1 MPYGIGSRVYCR
13 VKLKEYLMN
22 KDKKYNCIVTPSCGE
37 PRAITV
43 TYERTRGNCHVFS
56 GGGWDSLSTSLEGHS
71 INYLVDLDP
80 STLLPMPEGRM
91 TPSCVLL
98 QKVRFETLVDQLK
111 ATTHAERWLAL
122 SYAEQAQWLRDR
134 GVRPYMKTREC
145 GLSYLERLEEACVKL
160 LVKPV
165 VDSRGTELSIGDEV
179 VVLCNPGTHCFEV
192 GEVCTYIE
200 RDHDE
205 PWAWLK
211 SGDVKQ
217 VLRPEDILKIV

>member
-22 KDKKYNCIVTPSCGE
+22 KDKKYNCIVTPQYGE

-43 TYERTRGNCHVFS
+43 TYEKTCGNCHKFS
-56 GGGWDSLSTSLEGHS
+56 GGDCFKLCTSLAGHS

-98 QKVRFETLVDQLK
+98 QKVRFDDILDQLK

-122 SYAEQAQWLRDR
+122 SYPEQSQWLRDR
-134 GVRPYMKTREC
+134 GVRPAMGPKDR
-145 GLSYLERLEEACVKL
+145 GLSYLELLQEACVKL

-165 VDSRGTELSIGDEV
+165 VDSRGTELKKGDEV
-179 VVLCNPGTHCFEV
+179 AILKNTGTSFEV
-192 GEVCTYIE
+192 GQVGYYTETY
-200 RDHDE
+200 
-205 PWAWLK
+205 
-211 SGDVKQ
+211 SGEDDVLWVRSCGISQALRPDQ
-217 VLRPEDILKIV
+217 VLKLV